1 MKREF
6 NFVPDPEDDDY
17 GDAEFVSD
25 YFDNDSGEDCPYLDI
40 LASIAMN
47 DKPFGFLWPKEKVR
61 EFLKA
66 RGYKILV
73 RKDKD
78 TGEDYEV
85 AVKSDSGS
93 IPNDGHGN
101 MKEIFDSEIQDI
113 ILKWVLRI
121 ARENEVSDENDDNTK
136 S

>member
-6 NFVPDPEDDDY
+6 NFIPEDDTGNDT
-17 GDAEFVSD
+17 EFMPD
-25 YFDNDSGEDCPYLDI
+25 YFGDDDGGEDCPYLDI

-47 DKPFGFLWPKEKVR
+47 DKPFGFLWPKDKIVM
-61 EFLKA
+61 FLKA

-78 TGEDYEV
+78 TGEEYEV
-85 AVKSDSGS
+85 AVKSDSDS

-101 MKEIFDSEIQDI
+101 MKETFDSEMQDI

-121 ARENEVSDENDDNTK
+121 AKENEMSDKNDNAE
-136 S
+136 

>member
-6 NFVPDPEDDDY
+6 NFVPDPEDDEI

-25 YFDNDSGEDCPYLDI
+25 YFDDDSGEDCPYLNI

-78 TGEDYEV
+78 TGEEYEV
-85 AVKSDSGS
+85 AVKSNSDS

-101 MKEIFDSEIQDI
+101 MKETFDSEMQDI

-121 ARENEVSDENDDNTK
+121 ASENDDNTK